1 MIDREKIKDIVSN
14 HCSNNTLEIDS
25 LIADTIINIQK
36 IIIQAEYIKNHLIN
50 YPNSKEIIEQLCIS
64 AKIEEI
70 GNALS
75 DIKHEYC
82 L

>member
-1 MIDREKIKDIVSN
+1 MMEREKIKAIVSS

-25 LIADTIINIQK
+25 LITDTIINIQK
-36 IIIQAEYIKNHLIN
+36 IIVQAKYIKNHLIN
-50 YPNSKEIIEQLCIS
+50 HPDSKEIIEQLCIS
-64 AKIEEI
+64 AQIDEI
-70 GNALS
+70 GKALS